1 VAWVNATPFT
11 DTNPIRKKRQF
22 LRDQSMLFGVDFL
35 PGRKA
40 RRNPDRGNTM
50 VNPPPLPP
58 VVDGPVF
65 KSSTQVY
72 VDNLL
77 PHSTVNVYNDT
88 ASTNIV
94 GTATT
99 STSPGAI
106 WVSFTKPI
114 SAGQPIT
121 ARQQYTGSDPTIKV
135 SGLSGPSNI
144 PVPVLPVPAVLPSP
158 IFVSGFCTCMDSILM
173 DGLIPGATLTVDM
186 VVGSPPVTTTLV
198 SAPVTETP
206 QWFTLATVTI
216 PANAVLHASQNI
228 GALKSPVT
236 PGLYPVPVAPAL
248 KAPAVT
254 TLPLL
259 NCETAI
265 GVSDLVPG
273 ADLKI
278 LNAGNEDT
286 VTNPWSSYTL
296 DGLIPLQ
303 AGVLTAQQYFTRC
316 DQRELGPTSTFTVVK
331 QPPKFPKVSYTPC
344 ANVTELSVSDL
355 LAGEILTVSVS
366 YSTTSGPVVQPLGS
380 QGVSGGT
387 AMVNLPT
394 HWYPSGAVGAVTLQV
409 AVTLCD
415 NPLPSPGY
423 TSVSVVT
430 PPGPFPAPAVQPP
443 LYACATSVFIEGA
456 NPGSVIQVFSGS
468 PAVPRSNPVVATT
481 ANFSIKLWT
490 PLVAGESI
498 FASQIGC
505 NANRQSPHVIVQTVP
520 KLALPVVVGPVL
532 SGATSVLVKGVV
544 PGAQVVL
551 FVNGAPRVGVDSIAA
566 EVGPPTGS
574 PPLVEV
580 SIAPGLPA
588 LAVGQTLSAAQ
599 SLCSVVAAPAVGQ
612 GGGVTVQA
620 PVPAPGAGAGEPG
633 GGLGS
638 NNNYFMYSPTATGCA
653 NLINVSVTIH
663 VTTAMVWASTGGTNQ
678 CPGGSGFTN
687 GFSFQL
693 NCYSPKS
700 KLVAW
705 QQYIIN
711 LWGTQLNGAINNWPL
726 TGNVPIIFPN
736 GEYTLPLGSSL
747 PSTAIPAGYTLS
759 INLGNDSS
767 GNVNSIQWV
776 VNGTAY
782 PSTPQN
788 IPALLTANGQPA
800 TDVAPIV
807 GFTLGLVGPVCGE
820 SAVISSGGGTITY
833 SASPLS
839 PLTVTNAEPTQC
851 AESTVFTAETATTSY
866 GVLPANPGNPFTQT
880 FAASSTTPLIR
891 RLGESLRSRK

>member
-1 VAWVNATPFT
+1 MA
-11 DTNPIRKKRQF
+11 
-22 LRDQSMLFGVDFL
+22 
-35 PGRKA
+35 
-40 RRNPDRGNTM
+40 
-50 VNPPPLPP
+50 NPPPLPP

-65 KSSTQVY
+65 TTSTQVY

-77 PHSTVNVYNDT
+77 PHSTVSVYNDA
-88 ASTNIV
+88 ASTSIV

-106 WVSFTKPI
+106 WVPFTKPI

-121 ARQQYTGSDPTIKV
+121 ARQQYTGSDPSIKV

-144 PVPVLPVPAVLPSP
+144 PVPVLPVPTALPSP

-186 VVGSPPVTTTLV
+186 VAGSPPATTTLV

-206 QWFTLATVTI
+206 QWFTLATITI
-216 PANAVLHASQNI
+216 PANAALHAWQNI

-236 PGLYPVPVAPAL
+236 PGLYPVPVAPPL
-248 KAPAVT
+248 RAPAVT
-254 TLPLL
+254 SLPLL
-259 NCETAI
+259 SCETAI

-278 LNAGNEDT
+278 LNASNEDT

-303 AGVLTAQQYFTRC
+303 VGALTAQQYFTRC
-316 DQRELGPTSTFTVVK
+316 DQKEQGPIANFTVVK

-344 ANVTELSVSDL
+344 ADVTELSVSDL
-355 LAGEILTVSVS
+355 LGGEILTVSVS
-366 YSTTSGPVVQPLGS
+366 YSTTSGPVVQSLGS
-380 QGVSGGT
+380 QGVSGKT

-394 HWYPSGAVGAVTLQV
+394 NWYPSGAVGPVILQV

-423 TSVSVVT
+423 TPVT
-430 PPGPFPAPAVQPP
+430 VAEPPGPFPAPKVQAP

-468 PAVPRSNPVVATT
+468 LSVPRSNPVIATT
-481 ANFSIKLWT
+481 ANFSVKLWT
-490 PLVAGESI
+490 PLAAGESI

-505 NANRQSPHVIVQTVP
+505 NATRQSPHVVVQPVP
-520 KLALPVVVGPVL
+520 KLPLPIVVGPVL
-532 SGATSVLVKGVV
+532 SGATSVLVKEVV
-544 PGAQVVL
+544 PGSQVVL
-551 FVNGAPRVGVDSIAA
+551 FVDGAPRVGVDSVAA
-566 EVGPPTGS
+566 EIGPPSGS
-574 PPLVEV
+574 PPLIEV
-580 SIAPGLPA
+580 SVPPGLPA
-588 LAVGQTLSAAQ
+588 LAVSQTLTAAQ
-599 SLCSVVAAPAVGQ
+599 SLCTERAAPAVGQ
-612 GGGVTVQA
+612 GGGVVVQA
-620 PVPAPGAGAGEPG
+620 PVPAPGAGPGEPG

-638 NNNYFMYSPTATGCA
+638 NNNYFMYSPTAGGCA

-663 VTTAMVWASTGGTNQ
+663 VTTAIVWASTGGPNL
-678 CPGGSGFTN
+678 CPGGSSLTN
-687 GFSFQL
+687 GFSIQL
-693 NCYSPKS
+693 NCYSPKG
-700 KLVAW
+700 KVCAW

-711 LWGTQLNGAINNWPL
+711 LWGTQLNGAINTWPL
-726 TGNVPIIFPN
+726 TGTVPIIFPS

-767 GNVNSIQWV
+767 GNVNSVQWV
-776 VNGTAY
+776 VNGTPY
-782 PSTPQN
+782 PASPQN

-820 SAVISSGGGTITY
+820 SAVLSSGAGIITY
-833 SASPLS
+833 SASPSS
-839 PLTVTNAEPTQC
+839 PLTVTSTEPTLC
-851 AESTVFTAETATTSY
+851 AESTVFTAERATSSY
-866 GVLPANPGNPFTQT
+866 GVLPANPGNPFTQS
-880 FAASSTTPLIR
+880 FAANSTTPLISRLGGR
-891 RLGESLRSRK
+891 RLSRK

>member
-1 VAWVNATPFT
+1 MAH
-11 DTNPIRKKRQF
+11 
-22 LRDQSMLFGVDFL
+22 
-35 PGRKA
+35 
-40 RRNPDRGNTM
+40 
-50 VNPPPLPP
+50 PPPLPP
-58 VVDGPVF
+58 VVDGPVY
-65 KSSTQVY
+65 KTSTQVY

-77 PHSTVNVYNDT
+77 PNSTVNVYNDA
-88 ASTNIV
+88 ASTNLV

-99 STSPGAI
+99 AASPGVI
-106 WVSFTKPI
+106 WVPITKPI

-144 PVPVLPVPAVLPSP
+144 PVPVLPVPPALPSP
-158 IFVSGFCTCMDSILM
+158 IFVSGFCTCMDSLLM
-173 DGLIPGATLTVDM
+173 DGLIPGATLAVEM
-186 VVGSPPVTTTLV
+186 IAGSPPVTTPLV
-198 SAPVTETP
+198 SALVTETP
-206 QWFTLATVTI
+206 QWFTVATVTI
-216 PANAVLHASQNI
+216 PANALLQASQNI

-236 PGLYPVPVAPAL
+236 PGLYPVPVAPPL
-248 KAPAVT
+248 QAPAVT
-254 TLPLL
+254 SLPLL

-265 GVSDLVPG
+265 GVSNLVPG

-286 VTNPWSSYTL
+286 VTNPWNSYTL

-303 AGVLTAQQYFTRC
+303 VGPLTAQQYFTRC
-316 DQRELGPTSTFTVVK
+316 DQKERGPVATFPVAK
-331 QPPKFPKVSYTPC
+331 QPPKFPKVSYAPC
-344 ANVTELSVSDL
+344 ANVTELSVSNL

-366 YSTTSGPVVQPLGS
+366 YSTTSGPVVQALGS
-380 QGVSGGT
+380 QGVSSGT
-387 AMVNLPT
+387 SMVNLPT
-394 HWYPSGAVGAVTLQV
+394 HWYPSGAVGVVTLQI
-409 AVTLCD
+409 AVSLCD

-423 TSVSVVT
+423 TSVAVVT
-430 PPGPFPAPAVQPP
+430 PPGPFPAPTVQAP
-443 LYACATSVFIEGA
+443 LYACATSVFIDGA

-468 PAVPRSNPVVATT
+468 LAVPRSNPVIAT
-481 ANFSIKLWT
+481 AAKFSIGLWS

-498 FASQIGC
+498 FASQTGC
-505 NANRQSPHVIVQTVP
+505 NANRQSLHVVVLSVP
-520 KLALPVVVGPVL
+520 KLPLPVVAGPVL
-532 SGATSVLVKGVV
+532 SGATSVLVNGVV

-566 EVGPPTGS
+566 ETSAPSGS
-574 PPLVEV
+574 PPLIQV

-588 LAVGQTLSAAQ
+588 LAAGQSLTAAQ
-599 SLCSVVAAPAVGQ
+599 SLCAEKAAPAVGQ
-612 GGGVTVQA
+612 GGGVIVQA
-620 PVPAPGAGAGEPG
+620 PVPAPSTGPGEPG

-638 NNNYFMYSPTATGCA
+638 NNNYFMYSPTASGCA

-663 VTTAMVWASTGGTNQ
+663 ITTPMVWVSSGGPNQ
-678 CPGGSGFTN
+678 CPGGSGLTN

-693 NCYSPKS
+693 NCYSPKGQS
-700 KLVAW
+700 VAW

-726 TGNVPIIFPN
+726 TGKIPIIFPS
-736 GEYTLPLGSSL
+736 GEYTLNLGSSL

-767 GNVNSIQWV
+767 GNVNSVQWV

-820 SAVISSGGGTITY
+820 SAVLSSGGGTITY
-833 SASPLS
+833 SASPSS
-839 PLTVTNAEPTQC
+839 PLTVTSAEPTLC

-891 RLGESLRSRK
+891 RFGESLLTRK

>member
-1 VAWVNATPFT
+1 MA
-11 DTNPIRKKRQF
+11 
-22 LRDQSMLFGVDFL
+22 
-35 PGRKA
+35 
-40 RRNPDRGNTM
+40 
-50 VNPPPLPP
+50 NPPPLPP

-65 KSSTQVY
+65 KTSTQVY

-77 PHSTVNVYNDT
+77 PHSTVNVYNDA

-106 WVSFTKPI
+106 WVPFTKPI
-114 SAGQPIT
+114 SVGQPIT

-135 SGLSGPSNI
+135 SGGFSGPSNI
-144 PVPVLPVPAVLPSP
+144 PVPVLPVPAALPSP
-158 IFVSGFCTCMDSILM
+158 IFVSGFCTCMDSILV
-173 DGLIPGATLTVDM
+173 DGLIPGATLTVQM
-186 VVGSPPVTTTLV
+186 VAGSPPTTTTLV

-216 PANAVLHASQNI
+216 PVNAVLQASQHI

-236 PGLYPVPVAPAL
+236 PGLYPVPVAPPL
-248 KAPAVT
+248 LAPAIT

-265 GVSDLVPG
+265 GVSNVVPG
-273 ADLKI
+273 ADLKV

-286 VTNPWSSYTL
+286 ITNPWSSYTL
-296 DGLIPLQ
+296 DGMIPLQ
-303 AGVLTAQQYFTRC
+303 TVGPLTAQQYFTRC
-316 DQRELGPTSTFTVVK
+316 DQREQGPTATFPVAK
-331 QPPKFPKVSYTPC
+331 QPPKFPKVSYSPC
-344 ANVTELSVSDL
+344 ADVTELSVSNL

-387 AMVNLPT
+387 ATVNLPT
-394 HWYPSGAVGAVTLQV
+394 NWYPSGAVGAVTLQV

-423 TSVSVVT
+423 TSVSIAT
-430 PPGPFPAPAVQPP
+430 PPGPFPPPKVQPP

-468 PAVPRSNPVVATT
+468 LTVPRSNPVVATT

-490 PLVAGESI
+490 PLAAGESI

-505 NANRQSPHVIVQTVP
+505 NATGQSVHVVVQPVP
-520 KLALPVVVGPVL
+520 KVTLPVVVGPVL
-532 SGATSVLVKGVV
+532 SGATSVLVKEVV

-551 FVNGAPRVGVDSIAA
+551 FVDGAPRVGVDSIAA
-566 EVGPPTGS
+566 EVGPPSGS
-574 PPLVEV
+574 PPTVEV

-588 LAVGQTLSAAQ
+588 LTAGQTLTAGQ
-599 SLCSVVAAPAVGQ
+599 SLCSAKAEPAAGQ

-620 PVPAPGAGAGEPG
+620 PVPAPGAGPGEPG

-638 NNNYFMYSPTATGCA
+638 NNNYFMYSPTASGCA
-653 NLINVSVTIH
+653 NLINVSVTIQ
-663 VTTAMVWASTGGTNQ
+663 VQTAMNWVSTGGPYQ
-678 CPGGSGFTN
+678 CTGQSPTSLTN
-687 GFSFQL
+687 GFGMQL
-693 NCYSPKS
+693 NCYSPKGAV
-700 KLVAW
+700 VAW
-705 QQYIIN
+705 QQYVIS
-711 LWGTQLNGAINNWPL
+711 LLGTQLTAAINNWPL
-726 TGNVPIIFPN
+726 TGKIPIIFPN
-736 GEYTLPLGSSL
+736 GAYTLNLGSSL

-767 GNVNSIQWV
+767 GNVNSVQWF

-782 PSTPQN
+782 PSSPIN
-788 IPALLTANGQPA
+788 IPTLLSSNGQPA
-800 TDVAPIV
+800 TDIAPIV
-807 GFTLGLVGPVCGE
+807 GFTFGMVGPVCGE
-820 SAVISSGGGTITY
+820 SAVLSSGSGIITY
-833 SASPLS
+833 SASPSS
-839 PLTVTNAEPTQC
+839 PLTVTNVEPTTC
-851 AESTVFTAETATTSY
+851 AEATVFTAETATTSY
-866 GVLPANPGNPFTQT
+866 GVLPPNPGNPFTQS